1 MAGLVRR
8 HDPQNRLAA
17 RMIDFDNVGTE
28 YHRTEP
34 ESFLSDKDVF
44 YISVILVLV
53 GILVGLQ

>member
-1 MAGLVRR
+1 MQDL
-8 HDPQNRLAA
+8 
-17 RMIDFDNVGTE
+17 DNVGSEYE

-34 ESFLSDKDVF
+34 ESFLTDKDVF